1 LRDTVE
7 TFIVKIIIRLTL
19 IAGVIGILWSGV
31 GALIAKKEADR
42 AAFAAVPPPL
52 SAVSVEPAMLEV
64 WQRYLPAVGSFTAAQ
79 DVMVTNEVEGKI
91 VAIHFSSGQKIQ
103 QGDVLIQLDTSVD
116 TAELQA
122 LAADEH
128 LNNLQYERT
137 KRLVADNTVSKSEF
151 DIAAARRDEA
161 AAMTRA
167 KDAAVRKKTIRAP
180 FSGIL
185 GIRRIDVGEY
195 LDSGSE
201 IVSLQSIDPIY
212 LDFGTPERFIGEVS
226 LGLSVTATVQ
236 GYPNEKFHGKI
247 TAFEPGIDR
256 ATRNLRMRAKFSN
269 QNNRLRS
276 GMFAEILSTLPRTD
290 SVITIPETAVAYTPY
305 GNSVYVVEDN
315 DGVLRANR
323 RQIETGQARDG
334 RVAVTQGLAENE
346 SVVSVGHNKLRNG
359 MPVQPQRASDPSTL
373 SPE

>member
-1 LRDTVE
+1 MN
-7 TFIVKIIIRLTL
+7 IIIRLTL

-42 AAFAAVPPPL
+42 AAFAAVPRPL

-151 DIAAARRDEA
+151 DIATARRDEA

-180 FSGIL
+180 FDGIL

-256 ATRNLRMRAKFSN
+256 ATRNLRMRAKFNN

-359 MPVQPQRASDPSTL
+359 MPVQPQRASDPSTF
-373 SPE
+373 SPQ

>member
-1 LRDTVE
+1 MRDTVE